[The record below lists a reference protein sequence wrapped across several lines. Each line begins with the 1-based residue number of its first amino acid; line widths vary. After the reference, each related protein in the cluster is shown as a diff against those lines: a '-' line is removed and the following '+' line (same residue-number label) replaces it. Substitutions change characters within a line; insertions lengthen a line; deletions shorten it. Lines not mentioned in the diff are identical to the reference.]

1 MAEHNLVGQKG
12 ESLALN
18 YLRKK
23 GYEILEVNWRYQ
35 RAEIDIIAEHNNQL
49 IVVEVKTRTSE
60 VFENPKEAVT
70 IGKQKN
76 IVKAADAFIQE
87 RDIDLECRFDIVSV
101 LILNNETSIEH
112 IEDAFY
118 PLL

>member
-1 MAEHNLVGQKG
+1 MAEHNDIGKKG
-12 ESLALN
+12 ESLALKF
-18 YLRKK
+18 LQKK
-23 GYEILEVNWRYQ
+23 GYEILETNWRFQ
-35 RAEIDIIAEHNNQL
+35 KAEIDIIVRDKKEL
-49 IVVEVKTRTSE
+49 VIVEVKTRTSTE
-60 VFENPKEAVT
+60 FENPKEAVT

-101 LILNNETSIEH
+101 LILKNKTEIEH
-112 IEDAFY
+112 IKEAFY